1 MAALSQGARCE
12 RSPTD
17 NTGGGCWANTQAGS
31 PAGRSAT
38 AVALSPLKWFV
49 SAPLQRQ
56 GQSPGARML
65 LGDEEG
71 GTDRRSA
78 IMQGCSSWSW
88 LM

>member
-1 MAALSQGARCE
+1 MRDPRPPPDRWVL
-12 RSPTD
+12 TI
-17 NTGGGCWANTQAGS
+17 GS
-31 PAGRSAT
+31 
-38 AVALSPLKWFV
+38 SPLQWFV

-65 LGDEEG
+65 LGDDEG